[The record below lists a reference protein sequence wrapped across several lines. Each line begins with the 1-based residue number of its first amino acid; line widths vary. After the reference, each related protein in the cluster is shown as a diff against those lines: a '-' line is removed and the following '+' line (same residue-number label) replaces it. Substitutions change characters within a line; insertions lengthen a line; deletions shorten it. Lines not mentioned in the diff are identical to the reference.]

1 MTDLHAL
8 SGAYVVGALNE
19 AENAEFTEHLRTC
32 GQCSVEVRELL
43 ETTAL
48 LGIAAAQPAPPALR
62 AAVLDEISRTRQLPP
77 VVVALESH
85 ARKRGFALRRWSLTA
100 AACLAVFS
108 IGLGAYAG
116 QLQHEN
122 SNLRHRGDQVAA
134 LETAADARTVTGK
147 GGSATAMVTMSRS
160 ANTMEFL
167 SSGLAMHKG
176 RTYQLWLI
184 GPNGP
189 RSAGIFDTANGKH
202 EPKLFVGPGD
212 ATTLAVTEEPAGGSA
227 RPTMNPLI
235 TMALPTA

>member
-8 SGAYVVGALNE
+8 SGAYAVGALND
-19 AENAEFTEHLRTC
+19 AELAEFTDHLRVC
-32 GQCSVEVRELL
+32 GQCSLEVRELL

-62 AAVLDEISRTRQLPP
+62 AAVMDEIARTRQLPP
-77 VVVALESH
+77 LVVALEEH
-85 ARKRGFALRRWSLTA
+85 ARRRLAPRRWALTA
-100 AACLAVFS
+100 AACLAVFA
-108 IGLGAYAG
+108 IGLGAYAV

-122 SNLRHRGDQVAA
+122 SNLRHRGEQIAA
-134 LETAADARTVTGK
+134 LATATDARTITGK
-147 GGSATAMVTMSRS
+147 GGAATATVTMSRS
-160 ANTMEFL
+160 TNAMEFL

-189 RSAGIFDTANGKH
+189 RSAGIFNTDNGKH
-202 EPKLFVGPGD
+202 APKLFVGPGD

-227 RPTMNPLI
+227 QPTTHPII